1 MEDILHIDMDA
12 FYASVEQR
20 DHPEY
25 KGKPL
30 VVSGDVGSRSVISTA
45 SYEARKYNI
54 FSAMPLAAA
63 LKKCPDIIIINPD
76 FKKYASASDH
86 IKTILH
92 EYSPEIEQAS
102 IDEFYLN
109 ISGSHLLFG
118 SSFEIAKKIQSH
130 IKKEL
135 QLTCSIGI
143 SYNKLLAKM
152 ASNIKKPEGITHITG
167 SNLSALFD
175 HLEIEKIPG
184 LGKKAALKLHMINV
198 FTIKELKK
206 LSLKKL
212 NELFGINGTYFYN
225 ASRGIGSSELIF
237 SNDVKSISNEI
248 TLKYDTMDQ
257 NIIKKIM
264 LKLSDQVASRLR
276 MDKLKGKTIKIK
288 LRYYDFKTISKQLTL
303 VEFINTAD
311 DLYRI
316 GLDLIDDMISRP
328 IRLIGVGVSSLI
340 HENNEQLSLFKN
352 NKKLEFEKN
361 IDVINKKFGSKTIK
375 RGSLL

>member
-206 LSLKKL
+206 L
-212 NELFGINGTYFYN
+212 
-225 ASRGIGSSELIF
+225 
-237 SNDVKSISNEI
+237 
-248 TLKYDTMDQ
+248 
-257 NIIKKIM
+257 
-264 LKLSDQVASRLR
+264 
-276 MDKLKGKTIKIK
+276 
-288 LRYYDFKTISKQLTL
+288 
-303 VEFINTAD
+303 
-311 DLYRI
+311 
-316 GLDLIDDMISRP
+316 
-328 IRLIGVGVSSLI
+328 
-340 HENNEQLSLFKN
+340 
-352 NKKLEFEKN
+352 
-361 IDVINKKFGSKTIK
+361 
-375 RGSLL
+375 

>member
-1 MEDILHIDMDA
+1 
-12 FYASVEQR
+12 
-20 DHPEY
+20 
-25 KGKPL
+25 
-30 VVSGDVGSRSVISTA
+30 
-45 SYEARKYNI
+45 
-54 FSAMPLAAA
+54 
-63 LKKCPDIIIINPD
+63 
-76 FKKYASASDH
+76 
-86 IKTILH
+86 
-92 EYSPEIEQAS
+92 
-102 IDEFYLN
+102 
-109 ISGSHLLFG
+109 
-118 SSFEIAKKIQSH
+118 
-130 IKKEL
+130 
-135 QLTCSIGI
+135 
-143 SYNKLLAKM
+143 
-152 ASNIKKPEGITHITG
+152 
-167 SNLSALFD
+167 
-175 HLEIEKIPG
+175 
-184 LGKKAALKLHMINV
+184 
-198 FTIKELKK
+198 KELKK